1 METSRIE
8 EIYGLLSATVA
19 QLAPSDDQII
29 SDNIKKAQ
37 TLVREEMRE
46 QRRLTHRCDW
56 PDLARLIASAPELL
70 EALEN
75 AEFLL
80 RKLAINP
87 REIGRMTDSLKR
99 AGDDM
104 RAAIA
109 RATQE

>member
-46 QRRLTHRCDW
+46 QRRHRTGH
-56 PDLARLIASAPELL
+56 PGISPLSQYR
-70 EALEN
+70 
-75 AEFLL
+75 
-80 RKLAINP
+80 
-87 REIGRMTDSLKR
+87 G
-99 AGDDM
+99 
-104 RAAIA
+104 
-109 RATQE
+109 